1 VNYWLGHFG
10 STSSHTSLPIEI
22 SNLARINI
30 KEYNSD
36 FNSNIMFNDN
46 NNEEISN
53 EGSFKS
59 KKGVHVTPSNESREE
74 VNDREAVQDIQRP
87 GVPDEAKFRELKH
100 KANET
105 IKTNG
110 QESNQEKNVA
120 QEDN

>member
-1 VNYWLGHFG
+1 MMELQSVCQD
-10 STSSHTSLPIEI
+10 
-22 SNLARINI
+22 NI

-36 FNSNIMFNDN
+36 FSSNIMYNDN
-46 NNEEISN
+46 NNEEVSN

-59 KKGVHVTPSNESREE
+59 KKGIHVSPSNESRE
-74 VNDREAVQDIQRP
+74 VNNSGAVQDVQRP

-100 KANET
+100 KANQI
-105 IKTNG
+105 IKTRG